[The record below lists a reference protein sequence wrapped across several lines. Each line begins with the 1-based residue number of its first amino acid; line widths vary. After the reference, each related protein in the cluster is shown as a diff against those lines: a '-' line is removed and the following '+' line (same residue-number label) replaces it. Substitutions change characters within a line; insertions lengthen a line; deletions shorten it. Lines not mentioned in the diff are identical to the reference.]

1 MNKYIVEPITVK
13 MPSGNTAPGGNRV
26 TTRIVPKQGQNI
38 IAGNFTINKQR
49 GYAIGLPGFVRHNSI
64 TFFEEPA
71 SNIYIFKTPTG
82 FDADGVPLGFDHF
95 GQLIGYY
102 WIEEIQLTEIYNQT
116 SNFPMYIKVDLIF
129 VNGFDWSYINNY
141 ATNFELKLDFDYNE

>member
-64 TFFEEPA
+64 TFFGNTFWFFAPSARLENVTA
-71 SNIYIFKTPTG
+71 S
-82 FDADGVPLGFDHF
+82 DADGEMKQELQFKLT
-95 GQLIGYY
+95 GQDD
-102 WIEEIQLTEIYNQT
+102 EELEIVC
-116 SNFPMYIKVDLIF
+116 I
-129 VNGFDWSYINNY
+129 
-141 ATNFELKLDFDYNE
+141 